1 LVADVAHSRVAGSLG
16 HALPALGA
24 MVTLIAPEEWLPV
37 SSDLPVSTDLDATLG
52 ELDVVY
58 LLRVQTERGG
68 MIDDDYVSRFQ
79 MDVPR
84 ASRLGADAVL
94 MHPGPMNRGVEV
106 SDEVAESPRS
116 LVLEQVR
123 NGVPVR
129 MTVLENVAGSLL

>member
-1 LVADVAHSRVAGSLG
+1 
-16 HALPALGA
+16 

>member
-1 LVADVAHSRVAGSLG
+1 
-16 HALPALGA
+16 
-24 MVTLIAPEEWLPV
+24 V

-68 MIDDDYVSRFQ
+68 MIDDDYVSRYQ